1 MLVLI
6 KRKLQNKKILNGCL
20 LLGITLLIAIAAS
33 TPMLKKGSLNRLIQN
48 KFTESIEENNAY
60 SAVIGKTASVKNE
73 NGVEYS
79 QVLDKIA
86 GYQKTWQ
93 RYMDVSVMAAEI
105 HTWINGSSV
114 KRQYGSGNDWINIA
128 CIPEMEQHIK
138 ILKGISYSEEK
149 EKEDS
154 ENIYPCVITEKLMDT
169 CGFVQ
174 GEQITF
180 DDITD
185 SDGNTLVLQI
195 VGIFDEADN
204 TDIFWNIEADEFEKE
219 VFVSEESMNAIASR
233 FTCNEVYYD
242 IYVMLDYSQINTAN
256 ASDLQYY
263 LQQFHEKDE
272 FFTDNFLDLL
282 KQYQENKKF
291 IDIIFWVL
299 ELPVFVLLL
308 AFIYMVSG
316 QILSMETG
324 EIAMFKSRGF
334 SAKQIVLIYLSQS
347 GIMAGAGIVL
357 GLPLGVLFCKLAAST
372 NGFLEFSLKSTAVYK
387 PTPGML
393 PYAFAGALIVIAFMT
408 IPVIRYSRDTIVE
421 QKSRLAQISSVSFIE
436 KYFIDVILLLISV
449 YLLYNYNKQKSS
461 LAWDVM
467 IGEKLDPMVFLNLSL
482 FLLACG
488 LVGLRLIKYI
498 VRLIYHFGRNKWK
511 PHMYASFLQIM
522 RTSGKRNF
530 ISVFLIFTIAMGIVN
545 ANVAGTINK
554 NNEMR
559 IRYNV
564 GADVVAAEHWTAQV
578 YMDSKLRRAVQYYEE
593 PDYGRFSGLEEN
605 VCTSMTRVVRDDG
618 VIVTV
623 SDKTLPECSMM
634 AVQTKEFGQTA
645 RLQDGLNEEHWYNYL
660 NALAKNGSGVLISQN
675 LAKELDL
682 KVGDTISYSRQD
694 PLAGKGKAGAIS
706 CNGIVCGI
714 FDAWPGYEQ
723 YSYEQDDKEELVEK
737 ENYLLVVNYAYEVNA
752 MGTIPYEIWMSLKDG
767 AAVSDVRQYL
777 EQENIVTDYVKS
789 TQEEIDET
797 RNSAM
802 IQITNGLFSL
812 SFLVSIILCMVGFLI
827 YWITSIKQ
835 RELLFG
841 IYRAMGMGMK
851 EVRRMLL
858 NEQVFSSLF
867 AGVFGGLAGFI
878 ATKLFTGLIAMIYL
892 PQSHN
897 IALQVFLDE
906 RDMIRLFF
914 VVLLM
919 IGIALKVL
927 LNMLKRSS
935 ITNAIKM
942 GED

>member
-20 LLGITLLIAIAAS
+20 LLGVTLLIAIAAS
-33 TPMLKKGSLNRLIQN
+33 TPMFKKGSLNRLIQN
-48 KFTESIEENNAY
+48 RFTEGIEENNAY
-60 SAVIGKTASVKNE
+60 SAVIGKSASVKGE
-73 NGVEYS
+73 NGVDYS
-79 QVLDKIA
+79 QVLDKIT
-86 GYQKTWQ
+86 GYQKIWQ
-93 RYMDVSVMAAEI
+93 RYIDVSVMDTEI

-114 KRQYGSGNDWINIA
+114 KRQYGSNNDWTNIA

-138 ILKGISYSEEK
+138 ILKGNSYSEEK
-149 EKEDS
+149 KEDSS
-154 ENIYPCVITEKLMDT
+154 ENIYPCIITEKLMDG
-169 CGFVQ
+169 CGLVA

-180 DDITD
+180 TDLED
-185 SDGNTLVLQI
+185 SDGNALILQV

-204 TDIFWNIEADEFEKE
+204 MDIFWNIEADEFEKQ
-219 VFVSEESMNAIASR
+219 VFVSEESMEAIVSR
-233 FTCNEVYYD
+233 FTCSEVYYD
-242 IYVMLDYSQINTAN
+242 MYVMLDYSQINSRN
-256 ASDLQYY
+256 ISDLQYY
-263 LQQFHEKDE
+263 LEQFHEKDE
-272 FFTDNFLDLL
+272 YFTDNFLELL
-282 KQYQENKKF
+282 EQYQENKKF

-334 SAKQIVLIYLSQS
+334 SAKQIVLIYVFQS
-347 GIMAGAGIVL
+347 GVLAGAGIVL
-357 GLPLGVLFCKLAAST
+357 GLPLGFLFCRLAAST
-372 NGFLEFSLKSTAVYK
+372 NGFLEFSLKSTAIYK
-387 PTPGML
+387 PTLGML

-408 IPVIRYSRDTIVE
+408 IPVIQYSRDTIVE
-421 QKSRLAQISSVSFIE
+421 QKSRLAQLSSVSFME
-436 KYFIDVILLLISV
+436 KYFIDVVILLISV
-449 YLLYNYNKQKSS
+449 YLLYNYNKQKGL

-467 IGEKLDPMVFLNLSL
+467 TGEKLDPMVFLNLSL

-530 ISVFLIFTIAMGIVN
+530 ISVFLIFTIAIGVVN
-545 ANVAGTINK
+545 ANVAGTINE

-564 GADVVAAEHWTAQV
+564 GADVVVAEHWTSKV
-578 YMDSKLRRAVQYYEE
+578 YMDPKLMQAVRYYEE
-593 PDYGRFSGLEEN
+593 PDYERFAGLTDC
-605 VCTSMTRVVRDDG
+605 VCSSMTRVVRDNA
-618 VIVTV
+618 VTV
-623 SDKTLPECSMM
+623 TDSKKTLPGCSMM
-634 AVQTKEFGQTA
+634 AIQTKEFGQTA

-675 LAKELDL
+675 LAEELNVS
-682 KVGDTISYSRQD
+682 VGDTISYKRQD
-694 PLAGKGKAGAIS
+694 PLSGKGADSEVS
-706 CNGIVCGI
+706 CNGVVCGI
-714 FDAWPGYEQ
+714 FQAWPGYEQ
-723 YSYEQDDKEELVEK
+723 YSYGQDDNGELVENP
-737 ENYLLVVNYAYEVNA
+737 NYLLVVNYAYEVNT
-752 MGTIPYEIWMSLKDG
+752 MGMIPYEIWMSLKED

-777 EQENIVTDYVKS
+777 ERENLVMDYVVGA
-789 TQEEIDET
+789 QEETDEIQ
-797 RNSAM
+797 NSAM

-812 SFLVSIILCMVGFLI
+812 SFLVSIILCTVGFLI

-841 IYRAMGMGMK
+841 IYRAMGMRMK

-858 NEQVFSSLF
+858 NEQIFSSLF
-867 AGVFGGLAGFI
+867 AGVIGGLTGFI
-878 ATKLFTGLIAMIYL
+878 ATELFTGLIATVYL

-897 IALQVFLDE
+897 VVLQIFLDGK
-906 RDMIRLFF
+906 DMIRLFC

-919 IGIALKVL
+919 IGAALKVL
-927 LNMLKRSS
+927 LDMLKHSS